1 MARIR
6 YYDSTTQEWVFADLA
21 VQAPLIEGTA
31 VGDTLVWDGTDWVCR
46 AAELS
51 VLPALYQEVEYIS
64 GDGTQYLQL
73 GFPLGPTSRAVIDLE
88 RLGPNAWGSEWDHEN
103 LQPGVFGC
111 GNSTTAGRY
120 DIVLNNYG
128 LKVYC
133 DEDYYQFLSIPSN
146 PYGEDRCRALFDFD
160 MTTGKYYVDGSQAY
174 SFQVPTTAS
183 TYNACIFATNIAG
196 TISNKI
202 TMRMYGAE
210 FYTSGTLISKLIPC
224 YRISDNVIGV
234 YDIVSNTFLTNA
246 GTGVFGKGANISGK
260 EDTANK
266 VTSLSSSSTDTEYPS
281 AKCVYDIVGDVESAL
296 AALIGSISTG
306 GLPSEY
312 EAVDYI
318 ESSGTQYID
327 TGYTGKC
334 TDKIDITFQL
344 NSNYTSFS
352 NGRVFSRTL
361 VSSEQSLYL
370 DLMVTDNKFQYIVG
384 DDNSARTVQ
393 MGSAD
398 TLKRRA
404 VFDLWIKRVYAESTN
419 SIYRDDV
426 ATVSKNASASYYIF
440 AAHRNDGGDIRLQSL
455 KLYSF
460 IVTNMD
466 GEKVVDLVPC
476 VRVSDSEAG
485 LYDTVRG
492 TFLTNQGTGSF
503 IIPT

>member
-31 VGDTLVWDGTDWVCR
+31 VGDTLVWNGTDWICR
-46 AAELS
+46 AAEPS

-73 GFPLGPTSRAVIDLE
+73 GFPLGPTSRAVLDLE

-281 AKCVYDIVGDVESAL
+281 AKCVYTELQNIPSMPSGTNAGDILVWD
-296 AALIGSISTG
+296 GSKWEAQSSE
-306 GLPSEY
+306 GLPSAY
-312 EAVDYI
+312 ERVEWI
-318 ESSGTQYID
+318 ESEDGNAFID
-327 TGYTGKC
+327 TGVYPKGTSGIRYDFSYIGDFVKWDVLLGIWENGKHFNLIFGEYDGSC
-334 TDKIDITFQL
+334 EVHHGSQERKPLNFNRNKRYMLAMESSWAECADFSTTYSTQSFTTSNTLKIVSAGFVNRMHRVWRFTYYESGVKLNDFIPCYRKSDNEIGMYDIV
-344 NSNYTSFS
+344 N
-352 NGRVFSRTL
+352 RVFH
-361 VSSEQSLYL
+361 
-370 DLMVTDNKFQYIVG
+370 
-384 DDNSARTVQ
+384 
-393 MGSAD
+393 
-398 TLKRRA
+398 
-404 VFDLWIKRVYAESTN
+404 TN
-419 SIYRDDV
+419 
-426 ATVSKNASASYYIF
+426 A
-440 AAHRNDGGDIRLQSL
+440 
-455 KLYSF
+455 
-460 IVTNMD
+460 
-466 GEKVVDLVPC
+466 
-476 VRVSDSEAG
+476 
-485 LYDTVRG
+485 
-492 TFLTNQGTGSF
+492 GTGNF